1 MELELSNVFM
11 KIAQIDINYKSSS
24 TGKIV
29 SDLALGLQER
39 NYSTV
44 VYFGRGCEASGS
56 DVYKIASELEVALH
70 ALGTRVTGLT
80 GIYSPLATHHLI
92 TLLKKHRPNV
102 VHLHDLH
109 GYFLN
114 IGELVEFLK
123 LSKIPTVWTFH
134 SEFMYTG
141 KCGHSYECEKWKKVC
156 YACPRLGDYPKSWY
170 FDFTTHMFEKKRKLF
185 EGFDDLILTA
195 PSHWLANRMRES
207 PILNGKQIVV
217 VPNGLD
223 IKVFF
228 PRDPRELRAKL
239 GLGAQ
244 KVVLSV
250 GSDLLSNSKGG
261 YWVFELAK
269 RNPTI
274 IFLMVGVK
282 KQSKLAPENVRQIT
296 SLHDQNLLA
305 EYYSIS
311 DVFLLTSM
319 KETFSMVCAE
329 SLACGTPIVGFEAGA
344 PSEVAPQGFG
354 NFVPYGDLE
363 LLNRS
368 LINMLSSTAKM
379 SKDSL
384 RFKKFAHKRYSKDVM
399 VDSFEDIYRQLTR
412 DKELTDEN

>member
-1 MELELSNVFM
+1 M
-11 KIAQIDINYKSSS
+11 KIAQIDVNYKSSS

-39 NYSTV
+39 DYSTV
-44 VYFGRGCEASGS
+44 IYFGRGREPSGS
-56 DVYKIASELEVALH
+56 DVYKIASKLEVVLH

-80 GIYSPLATHHLI
+80 GIYSPLATHLLI
-92 TLLKKHRPNV
+92 TLLKKHRPDV

-114 IGELVEFLK
+114 IGELVDFLK
-123 LSKIPTVWTFH
+123 RSKIPTVWTFH

-156 YACPRLGDYPKSWY
+156 YACPRLRDYPKSWY

-185 EGFDDLILTA
+185 KDFDNLILTA
-195 PSHWLANRMRES
+195 PSHWLADRMRVS

-223 IKVFF
+223 TNVFF
-228 PRDPRELRAKL
+228 PRDPQELRAKL
-239 GLGAQ
+239 GLEAQ

-274 IFLMVGVK
+274 IFLMVGVEK
-282 KQSKLAPENVRQIT
+282 PSKLAPKNVRQIS

-305 EYYSIS
+305 EFYSIS

-329 SLACGTPIVGFEAGA
+329 SLACGTPVIGFEAGA
-344 PSEVAPQGFG
+344 PSEVAPHGFG
-354 NFVPYGDLE
+354 NFVTYGDLE
-363 LLNRS
+363 SLNRS
-368 LINMLSSTAKM
+368 LIDTLSSTANTI
-379 SKDSL
+379 KDSL
-384 RFKKFAHKRYSKDVM
+384 KFEKFAHKRYSKDIM
-399 VDSFEDIYRQLTR
+399 IDSFVSIYRQLTR
-412 DKELTDEN
+412 DKK